1 MNLPPLDHALDLR
14 TAAAA
19 IAGRVETTMR
29 KDLEA
34 ALAGSDPLLDEVVQY
49 ALFTGGKRVRPLL
62 TILGSHCCGRYDDD
76 LYLLA
81 AAFEYLHVATLIHDD
96 VIDQAAQRRGSA
108 TVVARF
114 GLAAAILAGDWLH
127 ARSMYLI
134 GRLAGPQGLEVFC
147 KATLSMVNGEFVQL
161 RLAGDMTTSRQ
172 QYFEVIRQKTGNL
185 IASACAL
192 GAFFAGADNL
202 RVQALSTYGDLIG
215 AAFQIVDDLLDFQGD
230 PESTGKKTGNDFA
243 EGKMTLP
250 LLQALERADA
260 ADRRRIE
267 ELLASDRTDPA
278 SYRQVM
284 ALIERGDGFAAA
296 ADTARHLV
304 DQALAALAPFTRTGS
319 ANTSGRL
326 LRELALYILTRNK

>member
-1 MNLPPLDHALDLR
+1 MSLPSLDHTLDLR
-14 TAAAA
+14 AAAA
-19 IAGRVETTMR
+19 VIAGRVETAMR
-29 KDLEA
+29 GDLETV
-34 ALAGSDPLLDEVVQY
+34 LAGCDPLLIEVVHY

-62 TILGSHCCGRYDDD
+62 TVLSAHCCGRDDDD
-76 LYLLA
+76 LFLLA

-96 VIDQAAQRRGSA
+96 VIDQAAQRRGNA

-114 GLAAAILAGDWLH
+114 GLTAAILAGDWLH
-127 ARSMYLI
+127 ARSMDLI

-147 KATLSMVNGEFVQL
+147 RATLSMVNGEFVQL
-161 RLAGDMTTSRQ
+161 RLTGDAATSRQ

-192 GAFFAGADNL
+192 GALFAGADSP

-215 AAFQIVDDLLDFQGD
+215 SAFQIVDDLLDFQGD

-250 LLQALERADA
+250 LLQALERASA

-267 ELLASDRTDPA
+267 ELLAADRTDPA
-278 SYRQVM
+278 SYRQMV
-284 ALIERGDGFAAA
+284 ALIERYGGFAAA
-296 ADTARHLV
+296 ADAARQMV
-304 DQALAALAPFTRTGS
+304 DQALAALAPCTRADNAKTS
-319 ANTSGRL
+319 ARL